1 MTVSRSSREAIFV
14 VVAPGPAPSTA
25 PWDLQLR
32 GPLDPAALE
41 HVLGE
46 LTAGEPA
53 GTVPRHRLLRH
64 GPDHHTLRF
73 TAPRGAAA
81 ATAVGRI
88 ADLLTEPRRADH
100 PLAPAQYA
108 LLTPA
113 AGHGYEAVFIETA
126 APLDAAAVREA
137 LHAVLTAH
145 PQLRSRLDPAAD
157 RPTGQPMAAG
167 GAAGRTGT
175 TAGTGAGTTAG
186 TGAGTGAVHRPEAA
200 DGYGPAAGTADRT
213 GAEAGAGT
221 AAGVGTADRAGTADG
236 VGTAAGA
243 ADRAGAVAAA
253 GGGQDPL
260 VEGEF
265 SDEAGFAAAVAS
277 VGRTLDAYLGV
288 QLRAL
293 LARDRR
299 PAGPRADRLAV
310 VVHELAVD
318 AASWKILLD
327 DLAAALGAAAPAAPA
342 RAPYAPDGLAD
353 WVTGLRELARDPA
366 EVRHWTSVAG
376 RRSRS
381 LGSRRSARVTRP
393 GGRAGIVSAD
403 TQDTAPGKTL
413 HTGPAQDPRQGV
425 VQDFAHGPGQGVVQ
439 DFAHGPGQGPA
450 QDPGQGPAQDPGQ
463 GVAQDFAHGPGQG
476 PAQDP
481 GQGVVQG
488 PAHGPAQGCALS
500 FALDEDVTE
509 RITQGLAQR
518 LALTAGQLLTGV
530 FALALARWQGVDD
543 ISLDVRSDPRP
554 GHQGLRRHVG
564 RLTDLHPVHLTLEPG
579 LDPLGQ
585 LAALA
590 GPLAAA
596 AGHATGGA
604 GFGACREWS
613 PDPLLRDALRELA
626 PAQVC
631 LHLHAP
637 GELLPASVHP
647 VHPVRGSAQHRP
659 GRTAHPLEAHA
670 QIAGGRLHIGLER
683 AHDLTEGITATS
695 VAALADLLR
704 DLLTQ
709 LADASTAPIPS
720 LFKAT
725 PQQAA
730 LFTGGDARPGTGRH
744 VEQLVWVWHGPLDPE
759 RFTAAWQSVFD
770 CEAVLRT
777 AFTGGPE
784 PQLMV
789 HSRVTPDIT
798 RRIHRG
804 DDWQPLLERDR
815 LRGFDLRC
823 PGALRLTLLE
833 TEHTAP
839 DGTTPPTRIVLTY
852 HRALLDTWSAHILLR
867 EFYRAYLAGGTL
879 PGGERRPDLRDY
891 TAWIAAQDLEPVR
904 VFWARSAPPDTAA
917 SRPGRPAGGATRLT
931 GVGRARLRLDPAE
944 TIRLAR
950 WAGLWGIA
958 ESSALQAVW
967 AILIHRASDAAG
979 PAPVCFAVSVAG
991 RAIPLDGVARMPGPL
1006 RNALPVTVEVD
1017 PAGTLTDL
1025 MRRLRDHA
1033 LDMAAYEWVPADR
1046 IRSRD
1051 RHGPGTDPAGTV
1063 IVFED
1068 PPHPVEGLEDELA
1081 AQGIRAEFSGT
1092 VPARSV
1098 LPIGLL
1104 AHHDNAGGL
1113 VLTGVHDRDVLDEE
1127 AAAELLVQ
1135 SALLLRELPLWAAES
1150 TTVAEVLKLL
1160 QGRAVPRMADAV
1172 AAGRDTVLV
1181 TLRAAGQEQAGTIC
1195 LVPPPGAAATCYD
1208 LLPHTYAGPQELL
1221 VLTAGAG
1228 GEDAGPA
1235 LAARAA
1241 GLPLLL
1247 AGFSGAGAL
1256 ACDIARRIA
1265 ADGGRP
1271 PRVVL
1276 AGAFEDERARAL
1288 ALARALR
1295 DAAPD
1300 G

>member
-1 MTVSRSSREAIFV
+1 M
-14 VVAPGPAPSTA
+14 
-25 PWDLQLR
+25 
-32 GPLDPAALE
+32 
-41 HVLGE
+41 
-46 LTAGEPA
+46 
-53 GTVPRHRLLRH
+53 
-64 GPDHHTLRF
+64 
-73 TAPRGAAA
+73 
-81 ATAVGRI
+81 
-88 ADLLTEPRRADH
+88 
-100 PLAPAQYA
+100 
-108 LLTPA
+108 
-113 AGHGYEAVFIETA
+113 
-126 APLDAAAVREA
+126 
-137 LHAVLTAH
+137 
-145 PQLRSRLDPAAD
+145 
-157 RPTGQPMAAG
+157 
-167 GAAGRTGT
+167 
-175 TAGTGAGTTAG
+175 
-186 TGAGTGAVHRPEAA
+186 
-200 DGYGPAAGTADRT
+200 
-213 GAEAGAGT
+213 
-221 AAGVGTADRAGTADG
+221 
-236 VGTAAGA
+236 
-243 ADRAGAVAAA
+243 
-253 GGGQDPL
+253 
-260 VEGEF
+260 
-265 SDEAGFAAAVAS
+265 
-277 VGRTLDAYLGV
+277 
-288 QLRAL
+288 
-293 LARDRR
+293 
-299 PAGPRADRLAV
+299 

-318 AASWKILLD
+318 AASWQILLE
-327 DLAAALGAAAPAAPA
+327 DLSAALGTAAPAVAA
-342 RAPYAPDGLAD
+342 RPRRAPDGLAD
-353 WVTGLRELARDPA
+353 WVTGLRELARDPD
-366 EVRHWTSVAG
+366 EVRHWTAVAE
-376 RRSRS
+376 RRSRALS
-381 LGSRRSARVTRP
+381 SRPSARVTRP
-393 GGRAGIVSAD
+393 GDRAATVSAD
-403 TQDTAPGKTL
+403 AQDTAPGTIRP
-413 HTGPAQDPRQGV
+413 TGSAQDCGHDR
-425 VQDFAHGPGQGVVQ
+425 
-439 DFAHGPGQGPA
+439 A
-450 QDPGQGPAQDPGQ
+450 QDCAQDR
-463 GVAQDFAHGPGQG
+463 AQD
-476 PAQDP
+476 
-481 GQGVVQG
+481 
-488 PAHGPAQGCALS
+488 CARR
-500 FALDEDVTE
+500 FVLDEDVTE

-518 LALTAGQLLTGV
+518 LALTAGQILTGV
-530 FALALARWQGVDD
+530 FALALARWQDVDD

-554 GHQGLRRHVG
+554 GHQGLQRHVG

-626 PAQVC
+626 PAQAC

-637 GELLPASVHP
+637 GELLPGSVR
-647 VHPVRGSAQHRP
+647 PVRGSAQHRP
-659 GRTAHPLEAHA
+659 ARPVHPIEAHA
-670 QIAGGRLHIGLER
+670 QITGGRLHIGLDPV
-683 AHDLTEGITATS
+683 HDLTEGITDTS
-695 VAALADLLR
+695 VAALTDLLR

-709 LADASTAPIPS
+709 LADACTAPIPS
-720 LFKAT
+720 LFTPT
-725 PQQAA
+725 PQQSA

-804 DDWQPLLERDR
+804 DDWSPLLERDR

-839 DGTTPPTRIVLTY
+839 DGASPTRIVLTY

-891 TAWIAAQDLEPVR
+891 TDWIAAQDLEPVR
-904 VFWARSAPPDTAA
+904 VFRARSAPPDTAA
-917 SRPGRPAGGATRLT
+917 SRPGRPAGKATRLT

-950 WAGLWGIA
+950 WAGLWGTA

-967 AILIHRASDAAG
+967 AILIHRASDATG
-979 PAPVCFAVSVAG
+979 PAPVCFAVSAPG

-1006 RNALPVTVEVD
+1006 RNALPITVGVD
-1017 PAGTLTDL
+1017 PAGTLADL

-1046 IRSRD
+1046 IRARG
-1051 RHGPGTDPAGTV
+1051 RHGTGTDPADTV

-1068 PPHPVEGLEDELA
+1068 PPHPVEDLEGELA

-1113 VLTGVHDRDVLDEE
+1113 VLTAVHDRDVLDEE

-1135 SALLLRELPLWAAES
+1135 SALLLRELPLWAGES

-1172 AAGRDTVLV
+1172 AAGRDNALV

-1195 LVPPPGAAATCYD
+1195 LIPPPGAAATCYD
-1208 LLPHTYAGPQELL
+1208 LLPPTYTGPQELL
-1221 VLTAGAG
+1221 VLTG
-1228 GEDAGPA
+1228 GTDAEDAGPA

-1241 GLPLLL
+1241 GQPLLL

-1265 ADGGRP
+1265 ADGARP

-1276 AGAFEDERARAL
+1276 AGAFADERERAP

-1295 DAAPD
+1295 DATAPD